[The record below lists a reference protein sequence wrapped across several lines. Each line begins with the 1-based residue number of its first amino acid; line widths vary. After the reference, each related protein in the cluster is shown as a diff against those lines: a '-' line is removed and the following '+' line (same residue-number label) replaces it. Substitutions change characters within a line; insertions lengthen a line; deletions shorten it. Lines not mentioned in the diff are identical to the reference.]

1 MRYPSGYDFRRSP
14 REIGMG
20 TITGGLEL
28 KSPAFTYDG
37 SGRVSRIDYA
47 GGAAKTFTYTG
58 DALTRI
64 DTFDPSA
71 VLVSYKE
78 FAYTGGVLSSIT
90 ETEP

>member
-1 MRYPSGYDFRRSP
+1 
-14 REIGMG
+14 
-20 TITGGLEL
+20 
-28 KSPAFTYDG
+28 
-37 SGRVSRIDYA
+37 VSRIDYA

-64 DTFDPSA
+64 DTLDPSA

-90 ETEP
+90 EVEP